1 MQRSSE
7 NLTGFSGCDIYGEKM
22 INSTLCYMEQEG
34 CFLMLY
40 RNRKKN
46 DLNAGKWVGIGGKFE
61 PGETADE
68 AMLRE
73 NREETGLIPDR
84 YDFLGVI
91 EFRNDAFE
99 DEDMYLYRAVLSGC
113 TLGEAFILPGT
124 SKPVTGRRAG
134 ILCDEGDLAWVRV
147 EDVLKLNLWEGDK
160 YFLTPLISGETDI
173 NIRLEYSGDELLRVT
188 NR

>member
-1 MQRSSE
+1 
-7 NLTGFSGCDIYGEKM
+7 M
-22 INSTLCYMEQEG
+22 INSTLCYIYQSDYI
-34 CFLMLY
+34 LMMY

-73 NREETGLIPDR
+73 NREETGLTPEH

-91 EFRNDAFE
+91 EFRNDAYE
-99 DEDMYLYRAVLSGC
+99 DEDMYLYRADISTCEMGAEFL
-113 TLGEAFILPGT
+113 IPGT
-124 SKPVTGRRAG
+124 SEPVTGRHAD
-134 ILCDEGDLAWVRV
+134 IPCDEGDLAWVRCG
-147 EDVLKLNLWEGDK
+147 DILKLNLWEGDR
-160 YFLTPLISGETDI
+160 YFLKPMQAGENNI
-173 NIRLEYSGDELLRVT
+173 NIRLVYSGDTLLSVE